1 VAALRIANERG
12 LAISGEAIRHGLETV
27 NWPGRL
33 EVLSH
38 DPLLVVDGAHN
49 SDSAQKLAAALREV
63 FHIDKWT
70 LIVGI
75 SAEIFRDSDGLPIA
89 ERVIVTRA
97 SNTRAANVQT
107 IRTQVADR
115 GYELAPAAS
124 VADALEIALR
134 DRSPIIVT
142 GSLFTV
148 ADAREAWF
156 KRIGLP
162 LEKDE

>member
-1 VAALRIANERG
+1 V
-12 LAISGEAIRHGLETV
+12 
-27 NWPGRL
+27 
-33 EVLSH
+33 
-38 DPLLVVDGAHN
+38 
-49 SDSAQKLAAALREV
+49 
-63 FHIDKWT
+63 
-70 LIVGI
+70 
-75 SAEIFRDSDGLPIA
+75 LPIA

-97 SNTRAANVQT
+97 SNSRAANVQT
-107 IRTQVADR
+107 IWTQVADR

-124 VADALEIALR
+124 VAEALEIALR

-156 KRIGLP
+156 ERMGLP